1 VRPLPSK
8 MRQIVPA
15 VEAKARARS
24 FAQERPEH
32 SFRKQEVGR
41 YFYLS
46 LGRCS
51 LEMKGLKP

>member
-8 MRQIVPA
+8 MRQIIAA
-15 VEAKARARS
+15 VKAKVRARS
-24 FAQERPEH
+24 IAKERPGH
-32 SFRKQEVGR
+32 SFRKEEVGR